1 MQTLLDEPAD
11 VQREVISHFARFAAH
26 LHEDGFLH
34 RDFSSTNVLYDLID
48 GRYHFSLVDTNSM
61 KCGSAVSIEAGCKN
75 LAQLSGNDAFFANLA
90 ECYAKERNTD
100 PIKCA
105 QLINQ
110 ARQKEASKK
119 A

>member
-1 MQTLLDEPAD
+1 
-11 VQREVISHFARFAAH
+11 
-26 LHEDGFLH
+26 
-34 RDFSSTNVLYDLID
+34 
-48 GRYHFSLVDTNSM
+48 M